1 MSRQLKIDFAM
12 KYNSFLVLVI
22 LLFSISSCN
31 RKGEVYL
38 QLEQIEDMLFEEKT
52 DSARILLDELADKVG
67 EHEDDY
73 MFYQLLRTRLNYILY
88 SPDFSDSIVNTL
100 VDFYERKGDDEK
112 LAYSYYY
119 KGLPAYERGDANKG
133 MYWLKKAEENALKV
147 NNHYALFIVYQA
159 LSITNNYSR
168 FAEPAIIYGR
178 KALEE
183 ARILNDINSESCALD
198 LLQSAFNV
206 AGIKDST
213 AFYQQKIQQV
223 VEKLKDPQFLQP
235 ALVSIAAYYDNTD
248 SLDKAQKYAERAYKI
263 NADASCVALLADIYQ
278 KKGIKKSVI
287 ELWTQSLDSDVPIM
301 RMQSLRSMRTWY
313 EEHGDTV
320 AAWRIAKWMCE
331 LGDSLH
337 QAQQTEAV
345 ARVQAKYDVAVTQRK
360 AQQRMWILAMSLIVC
375 VFSFVVYWYYSR
387 IKQSQAHAKITDNQ
401 RLIDIY
407 KNELSKRQ
415 EEGKERDQHTKQL
428 QQKLDALTH
437 KQQDILSK
445 GHQRYEEITQGGTV
459 ATWHK
464 SDFLDFV
471 EYYRMLN
478 FPFVVEIESTYD
490 SLSPS
495 STTLLIL
502 QEMGYDDE
510 AIKRILCLSPSAFRT
525 KRYRIKQKAVKSLD
539 EGTTK

>member
-1 MSRQLKIDFAM
+1 MCCHLKIDFAM
-12 KYNSFLVLVI
+12 KYNSFLVLIIIV
-22 LLFSISSCN
+22 FSISSCG

-38 QLEQIEDMLFEEKT
+38 QLEQIEDMLFEENT
-52 DSARILLDELADKVG
+52 DSARLLLDELADKVG
-67 EHEDDY
+67 ENEDDY

-88 SPDFSDSIVNTL
+88 SPDFSDSIVNAL
-100 VDFYERKGDDEK
+100 VDFYERKGDSEK

-133 MYWLKKAEENALKV
+133 MYWLKKAEGYASQTKCHRLK
-147 NNHYALFIVYQA
+147 
-159 LSITNNYSR
+159 S
-168 FAEPAIIYGR
+168 IIYGVLSQTNLNSR
-178 KALEE
+178 NLDNSVFYAKKLLCEAEFLRNPACQSDAL
-183 ARILNDINSESCALD
+183 IS
-198 LLQSAFNV
+198 LQTAFAFMNKRDSA
-206 AGIKDST
+206 
-213 AFYQQKIQQV
+213 AFYQMKLIKMID
-223 VEKLKDPQFLQP
+223 KLKTPIQKSEAHL
-235 ALVSIAAYYDNTD
+235 AAATYYYNMNDIHEAEEH
-248 SLDKAQKYAERAYKI
+248 AQKAYKI
-263 NADASCVALLADIYQ
+263 HASPEALNILGDIYYAQNKQ
-278 KKGIKKSVI
+278 KFLL

-320 AAWRIAKWMCE
+320 AAWRIARWMCE

-360 AQQRMWILAMSLIVC
+360 AQQRIWILAMILILC
-375 VFSFVVYWYYSR
+375 VFSFVVYLYYSR
-387 IKQSQAHAKITDNQ
+387 IKQSQARAKISDNQ

-407 KNELSKRQ
+407 KNELNKWQ
-415 EEGKERDQHTKQL
+415 EEGKERDLHTKQL

-437 KQQDILSK
+437 QQQEILSK

-478 FPFVVEIESTYD
+478 LPLVVEIESTHKT
-490 SLSPS
+490 LSPS
-495 STTLLIL
+495 SITFLIL

-510 AIKRILCLSPSAFRT
+510 SIKRILCLSPAAFRT
-525 KRYRIKQKAVKSLD
+525 KRSRIKQKEIFS
-539 EGTTK
+539 

>member
-1 MSRQLKIDFAM
+1 MT
-12 KYNSFLVLVI
+12 KYIFYLSIF
-22 LLFSISSCN
+22 LLFFTFCSCK
-31 RKGEVYL
+31 RTGDVYV
-38 QLEQIEDMLFEEKT
+38 QLEQINNLLFDEKIDT
-52 DSARILLDELADKVG
+52 ALILLDELADKV
-67 EHEDDY
+67 EDNEDDY

-88 SPDFSDSIVNTL
+88 SPKFSDSIVNAL
-100 VDFYERKGDDEK
+100 VDFYERKGDSEK

-133 MYWLKKAEENALKV
+133 MYWLKKAEDNALKA
-147 NNHYALFIVYQA
+147 NNHQILFMVYQA

-168 FAEPAIIYGR
+168 LAEPAIIYGR
-178 KALEE
+178 KALKE
-183 ARILNDINSESCALD
+183 AKILNDINSESDALD

-206 AGIKDST
+206 AGKKDST
-213 AFYQQKIQQV
+213 AFYQQKILRI

-235 ALVSIAAYYDNTD
+235 ALVSIATYYDNMD
-248 SLDKAQKYAERAYKI
+248 SLERAQQLAERAYKI
-263 NADASCVALLADIYQ
+263 KTDASCIALLADIYH

-287 ELWTQSLDSDVPIM
+287 ELWIQSLNSDIPIM
-301 RMQSLRSMRTWY
+301 RMQSLRFIRSWY

-320 AAWRIAKWMCE
+320 AAWRTAKWMCE

-337 QAQQTEAV
+337 QSQQTEAV

-360 AQQRMWILAMSLIVC
+360 AQQRIWFLAMFLTVC
-375 VFSFVVYWYYSR
+375 VFSFVVYWLRSH
-387 IKQSQAHAKITDNQ
+387 IKQTQAQAKIADNQ

-407 KNELSKRQ
+407 KNELNKWQ
-415 EEGKERDQHTKQL
+415 EEGKERDLHTKQL

-437 KQQDILSK
+437 QQQEILSK

-478 FPFVVEIESTYD
+478 LPLVVEIESTHKT
-490 SLSPS
+490 LSPS
-495 STTLLIL
+495 SITFLIL

-510 AIKRILCLSPSAFRT
+510 SIKRILCLSPAAFRT
-525 KRYRIKQKAVKSLD
+525 KRSRIKQKEIFS
-539 EGTTK
+539 

>member
-133 MYWLKKAEENALKV
+133 MYWLKKAEGYASQTKCHRLKSII
-147 NNHYALFIVYQA
+147 YEA
-159 LSITNNYSR
+159 LSQTNLNSKNLDNSVSYAKKLLREADFLGNPACQSDALLSLQTA
-168 FAEPAIIYGR
+168 FAFMNKR
-178 KALEE
+178 
-183 ARILNDINSESCALD
+183 D
-198 LLQSAFNV
+198 SA
-206 AGIKDST
+206 
-213 AFYQQKIQQV
+213 AFYQLKLIKLID
-223 VEKLKDPQFLQP
+223 KLKTPIQKSEAHL
-235 ALVSIAAYYDNTD
+235 AAATYYYNRNNIQ
-248 SLDKAQKYAERAYKI
+248 KAEEHAQKAYKFH
-263 NADASCVALLADIYQ
+263 ASPEALNILGDIYYVQ
-278 KKGIKKSVI
+278 NKQSFLL

-407 KNELSKRQ
+407 KNELNKRQ

-445 GHQRYEEITQGGTV
+445 GHQRYEEIIQGGTV